1 MEQKVV
7 RTKRTKTAEQALQSL
22 MRECA
27 RSERSSGDALR
38 LMKRWGVADEDAA
51 KVLARLQAER
61 FIDDSRYAEAFVR
74 DKLNLS
80 GWGAYKIKTALR
92 AKGVSSEII
101 DEVVAPML
109 AETDMEKRLEEM
121 MMRRVRTLK
130 YSSVYDAKTKLI
142 RFAVSRGFD
151 MEEAIACA
159 AKICNNLK
167 TTNII
172 EYEDFS

>member
-7 RTKRTKTAEQALQSL
+7 HTKKSKTAEQALQSL

-38 LMKRWGVADEDAA
+38 LMKRWGVSDEDAA
-51 KVLARLQAER
+51 KVLTRLRAER

-92 AKGVSSEII
+92 AKGVAKEII
-101 DEVVAPML
+101 DDVVAPML
-109 AETDMEKRLEEM
+109 EATNMTERLEDM
-121 MMRRVRTLK
+121 MVRRMRTLK
-130 YSSVYDAKTKLI
+130 YSSPYDAKTKLI
-142 RFAVSRGFD
+142 RFAASRGYS
-151 MEEAIACA
+151 MEEAIECA
-159 AKICNNLK
+159 SKI
-167 TTNII
+167 TNSI
-172 EYEDFS
+172 EEY

>member
-38 LMKRWGVADEDAA
+38 LMKRWGVSDEDAQ
-51 KVLARLQAER
+51 KVLARLLAER

-80 GWGAYKIKTALR
+80 GWGAYKIKSALR
-92 AKGVSSEII
+92 AKGVSKDII
-101 DEVVAPML
+101 DEVAAQMIE
-109 AETDMEKRLEEM
+109 AADMCERLEEIM
-121 MMRRVRTLK
+121 VRRLRTLK
-130 YSSVYDAKTKLI
+130 YSSPYDAKTKLI
-142 RFAVSRGFD
+142 RFAASRGFD
-151 MEEAIACA
+151 LDQAIECATKITRAEE
-159 AKICNNLK
+159 
-167 TTNII
+167 
-172 EYEDFS
+172 F